1 MNTHPLFQQKLD
13 VLNALRAR
21 SAAARAEF
29 RSKSRFYVE
38 PRGDAWA
45 VVDAGSRRLHGQCMR
60 YPEAVKYAE
69 QLERAVEKRAGVLL
83 TVKDLA
89 DRMTRWASL
98 FGLAIVI
105 WATWG
110 AA

>member
-1 MNTHPLFQQKLD
+1 MNAHPLFQQKLD

-29 RSKSRFYVE
+29 RSNSRFYVE

-69 QLERAVEKRAGVLL
+69 QLERAVEKRDGLVMS
-83 TVKDLA
+83 VKELGE
-89 DRMTRWASL
+89 RMTRWASL
-98 FGLAIVI
+98 LGLGIVV
-105 WATWG
+105 WAMWG
-110 AA
+110 A